1 MSTILLGVTGSIAAY
16 KAAELTRLLVK
27 AGHDVHVIMT
37 RSACEFITPLTLQT
51 LSRNPVSVDA
61 FEKITTWN
69 PHHVSLAQSADLV
82 VVAPATANSLAK
94 FAHGFADDLLSS
106 TVLASRAPL
115 LVAPAMNSGM
125 WENPTTV
132 ANVKILAERKINF
145 VGPGVGEL
153 ACGASGTG
161 CMAALELI
169 MEKISL
175 LLAEKY

>member
-27 AGHDVHVIMT
+27 AGHDVHVVMT
-37 RSACEFITPLTLQT
+37 RCACEFITPLTLQT

-69 PHHVSLAQSADLV
+69 PHHVSLAENTRLV

-94 FAHGFADDLLSS
+94 FAHGLADDLLSS

-125 WENPTTV
+125 WEHPATI
-132 ANVKILAERKINF
+132 ANMHTLTERGVHC

-153 ACGASGTG
+153 ACGASGAG

-169 MEKISL
+169 VEKISHL
-175 LLAEKY
+175 LV

>member
-37 RSACEFITPLTLQT
+37 RCACEFITPLTLQT
-51 LSRNPVSVDA
+51 LSRNPVGVDA
-61 FEKITTWN
+61 FEKISSWN
-69 PHHVSLAQSADLV
+69 PHHVSLAESANLV

-94 FAHGFADDLLSS
+94 FAHGLADDLLSS
-106 TVLASRAPL
+106 SVLASRVPL

-125 WENPTTV
+125 WEHPATV
-132 ANVKILAERKINF
+132 ANMNTLIKRGVHC

-161 CMAALELI
+161 CMAAPELI
-169 MEKISL
+169 AEKISQI
-175 LLAEKY
+175 LAEKK